1 MQTDGSTQLNKGQTR
16 DQTDLVVE
24 LAVDTLTIGIDQF
37 ESVRA
42 IAVHATIAI
51 GQTSITKQER
61 HLQRKFGQRIQDS
74 DFGH

>member
-1 MQTDGSTQLNKGQTR
+1 MQTDGSTQLSKGQTW

-24 LAVDTLTIGIDQF
+24 LAVDTLAIGIDQF

-42 IAVHATIAI
+42 ITVHVTVAI

-61 HLQRKFGQRIQDS
+61 HLHRTRGERIQDS

>member
-1 MQTDGSTQLNKGQTR
+1 MQTDESIQLNTGQIR

-24 LAVDTLTIGIDQF
+24 LAVDSLAIGIDQF

-42 IAVHATIAI
+42 IAVHVTVAI
-51 GQTSITKQER
+51 RQTSITEQER
-61 HLQRKFGQRIQDS
+61 HLHRKVGQRIQDT

>member
-1 MQTDGSTQLNKGQTR
+1 MQTDGSTQLNNCQTR

-24 LAVDTLTIGIDQF
+24 LAVDTLAIGIDQF

-42 IAVHATIAI
+42 IAVHATVAI

-61 HLQRKFGQRIQDS
+61 HLHRKLGQRVQGT